1 MTIEDFADLTGI
13 ELEDGPYE
21 TVAGYF
27 LSKTGKMGAVGDVLH
42 SDDGYNMVITKVD
55 GRRIETIEVRKAVP
69 RTMRHCQPNHKAT
82 MPTSHVIFT
91 TYSFGPGHN
100 QKS

>member
-1 MTIEDFADLTGI
+1 MLFRS
-13 ELEDGPYE
+13 DGPYE

-55 GRRIETIEVRKAVP
+55 GCRIETIEVRKAGA
-69 RTMRHCQPNHKAT
+69 TDASSQPDTVTGSDAA
-82 MPTSHVIFT
+82 
-91 TYSFGPGHN
+91 
-100 QKS
+100 